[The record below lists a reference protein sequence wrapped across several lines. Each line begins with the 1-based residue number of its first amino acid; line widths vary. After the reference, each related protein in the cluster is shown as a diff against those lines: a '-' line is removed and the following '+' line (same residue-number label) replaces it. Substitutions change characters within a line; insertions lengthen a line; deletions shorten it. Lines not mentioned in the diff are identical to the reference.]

1 MLRSK
6 VIQLEES
13 DRILKNQNT
22 LLQRVVAQQKAMI
35 DKVKSQRK
43 ELLSFYKLNKKHE
56 INQSQI
62 KSQVDAIKHL
72 KQQFEYE
79 KIIGQAQANSS
90 AGPDGSQYQVFN
102 EKTATAL

>member
-1 MLRSK
+1 MSNQFDEGFSQVQHLFQERTNALHEASMLRSK

-56 INQSQI
+56 INKSQI
-62 KSQVDAIKHL
+62 KS
-72 KQQFEYE
+72 
-79 KIIGQAQANSS
+79 
-90 AGPDGSQYQVFN
+90 
-102 EKTATAL
+102 